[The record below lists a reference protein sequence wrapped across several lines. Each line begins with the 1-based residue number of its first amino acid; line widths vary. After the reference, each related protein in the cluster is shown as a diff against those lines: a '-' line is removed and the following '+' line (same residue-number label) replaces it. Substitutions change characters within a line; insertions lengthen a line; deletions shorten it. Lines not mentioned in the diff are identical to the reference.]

1 MDKEETAR
9 ATIRFKQKDKL
20 NQEELKALKSFI
32 DEVEKTDMTLGA
44 QNKFIKSYKEDFKNL
59 TDKEIEQRKVALEDK
74 LKVDGILTGKD
85 EAEIKFLKQLSDARQ
100 KKRGR
105 NQILK

>member
-1 MDKEETAR
+1 MNKVDSLNWLLWIKKKTAR

-44 QNKFIKSYKEDFKNL
+44 QNKL
-59 TDKEIEQRKVALEDK
+59 
-74 LKVDGILTGKD
+74 
-85 EAEIKFLKQLSDARQ
+85 
-100 KKRGR
+100 
-105 NQILK
+105 